1 MSFSNRIKA
10 ARESKSLSQEA
21 LANMLGV
28 TDGTISS
35 YEKGTSFPRWD
46 KIIKLCDILDI
57 DPNYMFW
64 DDLPDKIREKI
75 KKDSAIV
82 GEPPNSNE
90 QKLLSDFRDMSPQ
103 GQEYLLQTSDMA
115 KDKYKKDSN
124 ITNMEEVG

>member
-10 ARESKSLSQEA
+10 ARESKNLSQEA
-21 LANMLGV
+21 LANMLDV

-64 DDLPDKIREKI
+64 DDLPNKIREKI
-75 KKDSAIV
+75 KKDSAIAS
-82 GEPPNSNE
+82 EPPNANE
-90 QKLLSDFRDMSPQ
+90 RRLLSDFRDMSTQ
-103 GQEYLLQTSDMA
+103 GQEYMLQTSDMA
-115 KDKYKKDSN
+115 KDKYKKDTDTSDVA
-124 ITNMEEVG
+124 EVG